1 MEEKILTEQ
10 ELETVTETLANAAKE
25 NKDTQAIR
33 AVVDSEEESIL
44 DEVDQMP
51 LELDESEETLVQYG
65 GISSED
71 VSIILDIKARMDAG
85 EKFSVFNAMPE
96 SFKTK
101 IKEEAYKM
109 GMLGNKQFLN
119 LMARSAIDTLIS
131 EANLDKEFQ
140 AFQNEMAKLTNIP
153 SMTDA
158 YLDSLRDTMEEKLL
172 ANAEQKK
179 AEGDMEKY
187 AEITAVSNAFTEA
200 YSFRKQVN
208 YLVSTSNILNV
219 LAKHIHKPDKLKRL
233 MEDFDFTLSK
243 SKLKTKQ
250 TMKEAYEAM
259 LSLNLD
265 TETDYK
271 ELCSHFMVI
280 TCLVCRNMKYDN
292 IVDMTFM
299 YYTLTILNA
308 LKYTNNSFGLS
319 KEVLENIKGF
329 DEQVSIHFKKE
340 TEV

>member
-10 ELETVTETLANAAKE
+10 ELETVAETLADAAKE

-33 AVVDSEEESIL
+33 AVVDPEEESIL

-71 VSIILDIKARMDAG
+71 VSIILNIKARMDAG

-140 AFQNEMAKLTNIP
+140 AFQYEMAKLTNIP

-158 YLDSLRDTMEEKLL
+158 YLDNLRDMMEEKLMV
-172 ANAEQKK
+172 NAEQKK

-187 AEITAVSNAFTEA
+187 NEITEVSNAFTEA
-200 YSFRKQVN
+200 YAFHKQVS
-208 YLVSTSNILNV
+208 YLVTTPNILNV
-219 LAKHIHKPDKLKRL
+219 LAKHLHKPDKLKRL

-308 LKYTNNSFGLS
+308 LKYTNNSFGVS
-319 KEVLENIKGF
+319 KEVLENIRGF
-329 DEQVSIHFKKE
+329 EEQFRIVEKME